1 MKQLHSSSV
10 RQRGSVL
17 LISLIMLLVLT
28 VIGITTLRTVVSQER
43 MSANDRDSQ
52 IAFQA
57 AELGLRDGE
66 RWINSQAE
74 LPHELECISDTPPCR
89 GADFPGV
96 FMISPVESQ
105 FDTVGDL
112 IAMPLNDWTT
122 EGESLQNP
130 AYDPAQGGAP
140 LQGVA
145 EQPRFLIREARII
158 RDSLTLGRG
167 DETQRYL
174 YEVTAIGVGA
184 EQDSQRVLQS
194 TFIRRF

>member
-105 FDTVGDL
+105 LDTGGAL
-112 IAMPLNDWTT
+112 IAMTLNDWTT

-130 AYDPAQGGAP
+130 AYDPAQGGSP